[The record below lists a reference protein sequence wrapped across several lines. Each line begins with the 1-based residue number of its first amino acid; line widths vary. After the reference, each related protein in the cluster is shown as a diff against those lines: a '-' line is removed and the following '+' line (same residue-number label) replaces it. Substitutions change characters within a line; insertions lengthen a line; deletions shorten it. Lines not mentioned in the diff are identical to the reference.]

1 MKLMYQK
8 YTLAGKSQL
17 RPIPNQDMF
26 LLCANNSE
34 ERQSWVKAIR
44 KVIYSDIGGG

>member
-8 YTLAGKSQL
+8 YTLAGK
-17 RPIPNQDMF
+17 IPNQDMY
-26 LLCANNSE
+26 LLCANSSE
-34 ERQSWVKAIR
+34 ERQDWLKAMR